1 MYVKY
6 SSQSNSTILD
16 LCYLCSDSSR
26 VCSLPHSSSPSSQ
39 TQTRHFNCS
48 NPCLTCFHTISQ
60 SNETVEIASS
70 SSGKLIIEDDDDKD
84 DDDEDDDDKDED
96 DVEDKLYRL
105 IQIPVS
111 IVQIHI
117 CLRLSS
123 LGFYMK
129 SILMLI
135 SFHAIIFCELCLRD
149 VRHSKEMISSQNLKN
164 TQLTNLFFKYM

>member
-1 MYVKY
+1 MKRSRLRLHPAARAGSIVSLNLFCGCSSELRNYPMGYVMGE
-6 SSQSNSTILD
+6 
-16 LCYLCSDSSR
+16 SDSIE
-26 VCSLPHSSSPSSQ
+26 SLAI
-39 TQTRHFNCS
+39 RFG
-48 NPCLTCFHTISQ
+48 
-60 SNETVEIASS
+60 
-70 SSGKLIIEDDDDKD
+70 SGKLIIEDDDDKD